1 MKRLNPET
9 GQKFKRGDRREDGFI
24 FSNYEMTC
32 VDKSGRFYEHWLSP
46 EKFYKRVKDTKD
58 RRSII
63 ENTKRGHLV
72 VFLRSTKYRAK
83 NKNLP
88 FDLDMDHLL
97 SIATDEC
104 PIFKTNFS
112 WGINGK
118 GLQPTSPSMD
128 RVIPHL
134 GYVQGNVV
142 FISNLAN
149 TIKQNVTEKE
159 LYAVAD
165 WLHDKRKEVLNAFK
179 NKPAPVPKPPDTPG
193 RKDPAHGSVHG
204 AGVGKDCDGSQH
216 HQAELFGADPNH
228 CA

>member
-1 MKRLNPET
+1 MSSLEKAKQW
-9 GQKFKRGDRREDGFI
+9 QKI
-24 FSNYEMTC
+24 S
-32 VDKSGRFYEHWLSP
+32 
-46 EKFYKRVKDTKD
+46 
-58 RRSII
+58 
-63 ENTKRGHLV
+63 
-72 VFLRSTKYRAK
+72 RSTKSGYLRSSLAK
-83 NKNLP
+83 IKSRCKKNYIP
-88 FDLDMDHLL
+88 FDLTYEFLK
-97 SIATDEC
+97 SIATDTC
-104 PIFKTNFS
+104 PVFDIKFIWRSQGT
-112 WGINGK
+112 GK
-118 GLQPTSPSMD
+118 GPKEDTPSLD

-179 NKPAPVPKPPDTPG
+179 DKLTPIPKPPDTPG
-193 RKDPAHGSVHG
+193 RKDPAHGSIHG
-204 AGVGKDCDGSQH
+204 AGPGEDCDGAQH